1 MQTPHVVAQKMATPS
16 PKLFKWLVEGLRVC
30 GAPCRGN
37 SCDSWPSESNGKE
50 KRNKRTFTKAPANVK
65 SLLTPLACS
74 SQVLTIEKKKKVITI
89 QASHFNISTVVCGL
103 AANCLLT
110 VVQCP
115 ERTPASPW
123 PRVSTFCRPRW
134 TQQETA
140 SRAKTAVRG
149 TREASTW
156 MNTLFS
162 SDTVYSCEISFIL
175 KL

>member
-1 MQTPHVVAQKMATPS
+1 MQTPHVVTQRWQPLHRNCSSGSLKACGLWRSVLRQQ
-16 PKLFKWLVEGLRVC
+16 LWLVTFRVKWGRKEEQKDLYKGTSKC
-30 GAPCRGN
+30 QVFAN
-37 SCDSWPSESNGKE
+37 S
-50 KRNKRTFTKAPANVK
+50 
-65 SLLTPLACS
+65 ACTQLS
-74 SQVLTIEKKKKVITI
+74 SVDVWKKVIMI
-89 QASHFNISTVVCGL
+89 QVSHFNISTVVCGL

-149 TREASTW
+149 TCEANTW
-156 MNTLFS
+156 MDTLFS
-162 SDTVYSCEISFIL
+162 SDTVSRC
-175 KL
+175 

>member
-1 MQTPHVVAQKMATPS
+1 MDANSTCGDSKMATPS
-16 PKLFKWLVEGLRVC
+16 PKLFKWLVQGLRFVALC
-30 GAPCRGN
+30 VAATAVARDLQSQMGKKRGT
-37 SCDSWPSESNGKE
+37 KE
-50 KRNKRTFTKAPANVK
+50 PLQRHQQMS
-65 SLLTPLACS
+65 SLWKTPLARS
-74 SQVLTIEKKKKVITI
+74 SQVLTFEKKVIMI
-89 QASHFNISTVVCGL
+89 QVSHFNISTVVWDL

-156 MNTLFS
+156 MITLFS
-162 SDTVYSCEISFIL
+162 SDAVYRR
-175 KL
+175 